1 MRQLKVIAIAGSLRR
16 ESYNRKLLQIAKKL
30 AFELGASVEEVDL
43 KQLALPI
50 YDGDIEA
57 QGLPASVQQL
67 KATVEKAD
75 VLLIA
80 TPEYNYSVTG
90 ALKNAIDW
98 LSRGKNSLDGK
109 VAALFGASTSILGTV
124 RSQTHLRVILE
135 RLNVIVVPQPQIFVR
150 SADQAFASDGS
161 LKDEM
166 ATQLLRDLIRNAL
179 ELAGKLKE

>member
-30 AFELGASVEEVDL
+30 ASELGASIEEADL
-43 KQLALPI
+43 KQLSLPI

-80 TPEYNYSVTG
+80 TPEYN
-90 ALKNAIDW
+90 N
-98 LSRGKNSLDGK
+98 
-109 VAALFGASTSILGTV
+109 
-124 RSQTHLRVILE
+124 
-135 RLNVIVVPQPQIFVR
+135 
-150 SADQAFASDGS
+150 
-161 LKDEM
+161 
-166 ATQLLRDLIRNAL
+166 
-179 ELAGKLKE
+179 

>member
-1 MRQLKVIAIAGSLRR
+1 MRR
-16 ESYNRKLLQIAKKL
+16 ESYNRELLQIAKKL
-30 AFELGASVEEVDL
+30 ASEQGAPVEEVDL

-57 QGLPASVQQL
+57 QGLPAPVRQL

-80 TPEYNYSVTG
+80 TPEYNYSVSG

-98 LSRGKNSLDGK
+98 LSRGENSLDGK
-109 VAALFGASTSILGTV
+109 VAAIFGASTSILGTV

-135 RLNVIVVPQPQIFVR
+135 RLNVIVVPQPQVFVR
-150 SADQAFASDGS
+150 SADQAFAPDRS
-161 LKDEM
+161 LRDDM
-166 ATQLLRDLIRNAL
+166 TTQLLRDLIRNAL
-179 ELAGKLKE
+179 KLAGKLKE